1 MQNEI
6 IKKLIN
12 ISDPKYKQFSTVLCP
27 GSKNILGVKIPLIR
41 TIAKEIY
48 KENKW
53 KSYLKLKPKY
63 FEEIMIQAML
73 IGFIKDDI
81 AKVINLVKNFIPKI
95 DNWAVCDIFCSGLKI
110 TKKHRTTLWKF
121 IQNYSNSK
129 KEFELRFMTVMMLCY
144 FLDDEYI
151 HKVLERCNTI
161 KNDGYY
167 VKMAVAWTVA
177 TAYAKYPEI
186 TLNYLK
192 KCNLDVFTFNKSLQK
207 IRESYRVSQKDKEI
221 IKRMKK
227 C

>member
-1 MQNEI
+1 MQNKI
-6 IKKLIN
+6 IKKLIG
-12 ISDPKYKQFSTVLCP
+12 ISDQKHRQFSASLCP
-27 GSKNILGVKIPLIR
+27 GAKNILGVKIPLLR

-53 KSYLKLKPKY
+53 QPYLQLKPKY
-63 FEEIMIQAML
+63 FEEIMIQGML
-73 IGFIKDDI
+73 IGFIKNDI
-81 AKVINLVKNFIPKI
+81 DTVIAIVKKFIPKI

-110 TKKHRTTLWKF
+110 TEKHQKNVWKF
-121 IQNYSNSK
+121 IQSYSDSK

-144 FLDDEYI
+144 FLNDEYI
-151 HKVLERCNTI
+151 NKVLERCDKI

-167 VKMAVAWTVA
+167 VKMAVAWTVS
-177 TAYAKYPEI
+177 TAYVKYPEI

-207 IRESYRVSQKDKEI
+207 IRESYRVCKKDKEI

>member
-6 IKKLIN
+6 IKKLIDVSDQKYRQFN
-12 ISDPKYKQFSTVLCP
+12 ISLCP
-27 GSKNILGVKIPLIR
+27 GAKNIIGVKIPFIR

-48 KENKW
+48 KENTW
-53 KSYLKLKPKY
+53 LPYLKLKPKY
-63 FEEIMIQAML
+63 FEEIMIQSML

-81 AKVINLVKNFIPKI
+81 DTVIGLVKKFIPKI

-110 TKKHRTTLWKF
+110 TKKHRKTVWKF
-121 IQNYSNSK
+121 IQNYSDSK
-129 KEFELRFMTVMMLCY
+129 KEFELRFMIVMMLCY

-151 HKVLERCNTI
+151 HKVLEICDKIRI
-161 KNDGYY
+161 EGYY

-186 TLNYLK
+186 TLTYLK
-192 KCNLDVFTFNKSLQK
+192 KCNLDIFTFNKSLQK